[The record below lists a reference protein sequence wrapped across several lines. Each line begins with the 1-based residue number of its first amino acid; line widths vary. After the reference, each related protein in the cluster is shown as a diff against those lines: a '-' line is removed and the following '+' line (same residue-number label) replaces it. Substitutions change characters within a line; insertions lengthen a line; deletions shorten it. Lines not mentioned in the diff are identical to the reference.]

1 MLKAMKLIFYDGEL
15 EVNLVVRFFRTT
27 ENLYHKNQIGAK
39 II

>member
-27 ENLYHKNQIGAK
+27 ENLYHEKMKKFVI
-39 II
+39 